1 MTVMNAAVHTDYY
14 KTFHKMAYHPDINK
28 VYSNFTSRN
37 GKLSNVPNNAEVVFV
52 GLQYFIKDYLI
63 NEWNETFFKLDKEKA
78 VNNIK
83 RYVNSAIGCDYDASH
98 FEALHDLGYLPIKI
112 KALPEGSL
120 VPYGVSPVTFTN
132 TVDGFQ
138 WLPNYLETV
147 FSNENWP
154 VQTSATT
161 AFAYLKNTISAFN
174 RAGLPLDLV
183 PFMCH
188 DFSARGCFGRQAAAM
203 SGFGHLCS
211 FVGTDTVSA
220 LAFAEK
226 YYNADVTKELVGA
239 SVCATEHSTA
249 TSYILALAEEKGIS
263 KLEAEIEYVRYLM
276 SVVPEGILSHVS
288 DSFDFWDFVTEGLPT
303 LKDEI
308 LARNGKLVIRPDSG
322 DPVEVLCGKKFKT
335 VNTHGA
341 DDFDSW
347 KDAVACDIDDLF
359 RDELDAESP
368 YYSITGLYT
377 GKFGNY
383 KVTYTPELNRHD
395 KTYYYVDNW
404 KDDVEYCTFEKLEL
418 SAEDKGLIECL
429 YEIFGGTDSPNG
441 LKLLHDNIGAIYGDS
456 ITLDRQQQII
466 ERLEAKGFAG
476 IVVLGVGSY
485 SYQYVTRDT
494 HGSAV
499 KATYVEKNG
508 KGVNV
513 FKDPATDKKK
523 KSACGLLRIEKE
535 NGKFVQYDQQTPEQE
550 ALGYLETVFVDGS
563 LIRETSLQEI
573 RTKLMTEATK

>member
-1 MTVMNAAVHTDYY
+1 MTINHAALQTDAY
-14 KTFHKMAYHPDINK
+14 KLFHKFAYHPEITE

-63 NEWNETFFKLDKEKA
+63 REWNETFFNLPKETA
-78 VNNIK
+78 IANLK
-83 RYVNSAIGCDYDASH
+83 RYTDSLLGQDYDATH

-120 VPYGVSPVTFTN
+120 VPYGVAPVTFVN

-138 WLPNYLETV
+138 WLSNYLETV
-147 FSNENWP
+147 FSTENWP
-154 VQTSATT
+154 IQTSATT
-161 AFAYLKNTISAFN
+161 SFAYLKNTVGAFK

-188 DFSARGCFGRQAAAM
+188 DFSFRGMFGRHAAAM

-211 FVGTDTVSA
+211 FAGTDTLPA
-220 LAFAEK
+220 MAFAEQ

-239 SVCATEHSTA
+239 SVPATEHSTT
-249 TSYILALAEEKGIS
+249 TSYILSLAEEKGIS
-263 KLEAEIEYVRYLM
+263 KLEAEIEYIRYLM
-276 SVVPEGILSHVS
+276 SVVPTGILSHVS
-288 DSFDFWDFVTEGLPT
+288 DSFDFWKFVTEGLPV

-322 DPVEVLCGKKFKT
+322 DPVKVLTG
-335 VNTHGA
+335 
-341 DDFDSW
+341 
-347 KDAVACDIDDLF
+347 
-359 RDELDAESP
+359 DEYATNEAE
-368 YYSITGLYT
+368 
-377 GKFGNY
+377 
-383 KVTYTPELNRHD
+383 R
-395 KTYYYVDNW
+395 
-404 KDDVEYCTFEKLEL
+404 
-418 SAEDKGLIECL
+418 KGLIECL
-429 YEIFGGTDSPNG
+429 YGIFGGTESPTG

-456 ITLDRQQQII
+456 ITLERQQQII

-523 KSACGLLRIEKE
+523 KSACGLLRVEHDGE
-535 NGKFVQYDQQTPEQE
+535 KFVQHDQQTVEQE
-550 ALGYLETVFVDGS
+550 LMGCLETVFVDS
-563 LIRETSLQEI
+563 YLVRETSLQDI
-573 RTKLMTEATK
+573 RAKLMAEALK

>member
-1 MTVMNAAVHTDYY
+1 MTINHAALQTDAY
-14 KTFHKMAYHPDINK
+14 KLFHKFAYHPEITK

-63 NEWNETFFKLDKEKA
+63 REWNETFFNLPKETA
-78 VNNIK
+78 IANLK
-83 RYVNSAIGCDYDASH
+83 RYTDSLLGQDYDAIH

-120 VPYGVSPVTFTN
+120 VPYSVAPVTFVN
-132 TVDGFQ
+132 TVEGFQ
-138 WLPNYLETV
+138 WLSNYLETV
-147 FSNENWP
+147 FSTENWP
-154 VQTSATT
+154 IQTSATT
-161 AFAYLKNTISAFN
+161 SFAYLKNTVGAFK

-188 DFSARGCFGRQAAAM
+188 DFSFRGMFGRHAAAM

-211 FVGTDTVSA
+211 FAGTDTLPA
-220 LAFAEK
+220 MAFAEQ

-239 SVCATEHSTA
+239 SVPATEHSTT
-249 TSYILALAEEKGIS
+249 TSYILSLAEEKGIS
-263 KLEAEIEYVRYLM
+263 KLDAEIEYIRYLM
-276 SVVPEGILSHVS
+276 SVVPTGILSHVS
-288 DSFDFWDFVTEGLPT
+288 DSFDFWKFVTEGLPV

-322 DPVEVLCGKKFKT
+322 DPVKVLTGYKILNRYYDSLYDFE
-335 VNTHGA
+335 A
-341 DDFDSW
+341 D
-347 KDAVACDIDDLF
+347 L
-359 RDELDAESP
+359 
-368 YYSITGLYT
+368 ITGQLVYCDFEVVKISDKYYTIEEYDNGWKTEILYSE
-377 GKFGNY
+377 
-383 KVTYTPELNRHD
+383 VPE
-395 KTYYYVDNW
+395 
-404 KDDVEYCTFEKLEL
+404 
-418 SAEDKGLIECL
+418 AEVKGLIECL
-429 YEIFGGTDSPNG
+429 YDIFGGTESPTG

-456 ITLDRQQQII
+456 ITLERQQQII

-523 KSACGLLRIEKE
+523 KSACGLLRVEYDGE
-535 NGKFVQYDQQTPEQE
+535 KFVQHDQQTVEQE
-550 ALGYLETVFVDGS
+550 LMGCLETVFVDS
-563 LIRETSLQEI
+563 YLVRETSLQDI
-573 RTKLMTEATK
+573 RAKLMVEALK